1 MVDLWQLYEPTGE
14 RTGDCAEQINVGEDE
29 KINSVPM
36 CFIFRCS

>member
-1 MVDLWQLYEPTGE
+1 MVDLRQLYERAGE
-14 RTGDCAEQINVGEDE
+14 RTSDCAEGINVGEDE